1 MATAGIQASPE
12 QSGQKQLS
20 RKAAISCLVL
30 LAAAY
35 ITNAMDRHI
44 FPTLLPMI
52 SKDMGFDLKTG
63 GFVSTVFN
71 FGIALTG
78 MPAGYLIDRWSR
90 KAVLVSGMVVYSL
103 FTLMAV
109 FAIGLWDMTTY
120 RTLTGIGEAMQI
132 AALYVAAGSYFYK
145 NRAFVVGCINVGYG
159 VGSTLGPAWSTRI
172 TLASGSWRPAF
183 VVFCVLG
190 LIMAAVVWFVIPK
203 AFSERKSLQQLNAVD
218 QAAVANVPEPLWNWN
233 TRLIAP
239 ASFCLGTVMWGFL
252 GLYPTFLRTQLHF
265 TPMVVGAIF
274 SIYGFGCMLPM
285 LGGWIGDRFS
295 NRGAAIVAYSAVS
308 AVTYCIYH
316 LATLPW
322 HHYVCSFLMA
332 ALCSSTL
339 HVNTLALLQRS
350 VRPEKVGR
358 ATGIFTSLHFLG
370 GGFSGFLFG
379 ALVHKVGWAN
389 AGLLQET
396 MVPIVAILLL
406 LAVKPQLQWQPRRLG
421 H

>member
-1 MATAGIQASPE
+1 MGVARAQVSLE
-12 QSGQKQLS
+12 QPDQKQLS
-20 RKAAISCLVL
+20 KTAAVLCLML
-30 LAAAY
+30 LATAY

-52 SKDMGFDLKTG
+52 SKDMGYGVKAG
-63 GFVSTVFN
+63 GFVATVFN

-78 MPAGYLIDRWSR
+78 IPAGILIDRWSR
-90 KAVLVSGMVVYSL
+90 KAVLVSGMVIYSI

-120 RTLTGIGEAMQI
+120 RALTGVGEAMQI

-159 VGSTLGPAWSTRI
+159 VGSTIGPSLGMSI
-172 TLASGSWRPAF
+172 TLTSGSWKPAF

-190 LIMAAVVWFVIPK
+190 LIMAAVVWFVIPRT
-203 AFSERKSLQQLNAVD
+203 FSERKSLQQLNTVD

-265 TPMVVGAIF
+265 APGVVATIF

-285 LGGWIGDRFS
+285 LGGWLGDRFS
-295 NRGAAIVAYSAVS
+295 NRGALLVAYSCVS
-308 AVTYCIYH
+308 VVTYLIYH
-316 LATLPW
+316 SATLPW
-322 HHYVCSFLMA
+322 HHYVLSFLMA

-379 ALVHKVGWAN
+379 ALVNKVGWAN
-389 AGLLQET
+389 AGLIQET
-396 MVPIVAILLL
+396 MVPLLAISLL
-406 LAVKPQLQWQPRRLG
+406 LAVKPQMQWQPRRMG

>member
-1 MATAGIQASPE
+1 MGRAGTQVAVE
-12 QSGQKQLS
+12 QDGRKQLS
-20 RKAAISCLVL
+20 NTAAVFCLAL

-52 SKDMGFDLKTG
+52 SKEMGYGVKAG

-71 FGIALTG
+71 FGIAFTG
-78 MPAGYLIDRWSR
+78 IPAGILIDRWSR
-90 KAVLVSGMVVYSL
+90 KAVLVSGMVVYSI

-109 FAIGLWDMTTY
+109 FAIGLWDMTAY
-120 RTLTGIGEAMQI
+120 RALTGVGEAMQI

-159 VGSTLGPAWSTRI
+159 VGSVIGPSVGTRVAVA
-172 TLASGSWRPAF
+172 TGSWKPPF
-183 VVFCVLG
+183 VLFCFVG
-190 LIMAAVVWFVIPK
+190 LVMAAVVWFLIPK
-203 AFSERKSLQQLNAVD
+203 AFSERQSLQQLSATD
-218 QAAVANVPEPLWNWN
+218 QAAVANVPEPLWNRN
-233 TRLIAP
+233 TLLIAP
-239 ASFCLGTVMWGFL
+239 STLCLGTVMWGFL

-265 TPMVVGAIF
+265 TPTVVATIF

-285 LGGWIGDRFS
+285 LGGWLGDRFS
-295 NRGAAIVAYSAVS
+295 NRGALFVAYGSVS
-308 AVTYCIYH
+308 VVTYFIYH

-322 HHYVCSFLMA
+322 HHYVLSFLMA
-332 ALCSSTL
+332 LLCSSTL

-350 VRPEKVGR
+350 VRPDKAGR

-379 ALVHKVGWAN
+379 ALVDKFGWGN

-396 MVPIVAILLL
+396 LVPILAVALL
-406 LAVKPQLQWQPRRLG
+406 LAVKPELQWQPRRLT

>member
-1 MATAGIQASPE
+1 MASAGIQVAPE
-12 QSGQKQLS
+12 QAGQKQLS
-20 RKAAISCLVL
+20 RTAAIACLVL

-52 SKDMGFDLKTG
+52 SKDMGFDVKTG

-90 KAVLVSGMVVYSL
+90 KAVLISGMVVYSI

-159 VGSTLGPAWSTRI
+159 VGSTLGPALSTKI
-172 TLASGSWRPAF
+172 TLASGNWRPAF
-183 VVFCVLG
+183 VVFCGLG

-252 GLYPTFLRTQLHF
+252 GLYPTFLRSQLHF
-265 TPMVVGAIF
+265 TPMVVATIF

-308 AVTYCIYH
+308 VVTYCIYH

-322 HHYVCSFLMA
+322 HHYVLSFLMA

-396 MVPIVAILLL
+396 MGPIVAIMLL